1 MAHLPNGKPEPALRK
16 ALVTGGTT
24 GLGES
29 IALQLQA
36 DGYQVAVC
44 GRRVDKLAAM
54 QARGIQAIVC
64 DVGDMDQVS
73 QMGRA
78 VAGQW
83 TQLDLLVNCA
93 GVVLARSDFSEVS
106 LADVER
112 VLRVNLLGTIAVT
125 QVMQPLV
132 IAAKGSIVN
141 ISSTLAQRPRA
152 GSVVYSASKGGV
164 EAFSRA
170 IAVELA
176 RHSVR
181 VNCVAPGLVRSDI
194 YLAAGMPAGA
204 YDEMLRARASEIPL
218 KRVGEP
224 VDVAGLVAYLGS
236 EAASW
241 MTGVCIPLDG
251 GGMLR

>member
-1 MAHLPNGKPEPALRK
+1 MSNNNIDPPTRK

-36 DGYQVAVC
+36 DGYEVAVC
-44 GRRVDKLAAM
+44 GRRADKLAAM
-54 QARGIQAIVC
+54 KARGFHSINC
-64 DVGDMDQVS
+64 DVGDMEQVT
-73 QMGRA
+73 QMGSW
-78 VAGQW
+78 VARQW
-83 TQLDLLVNCA
+83 NRLELLVNCA
-93 GVVLARSDFSEVS
+93 GVALARSDFSEVS
-106 LADVER
+106 LADMDR
-112 VLRVNLLGTIAVT
+112 VLRINLLGTIAVT
-125 QVMQPLV
+125 QVMQPFV
-132 IAAKGSIVN
+132 IAAKGNIIN

-170 IAVELA
+170 IAIELA
-176 RHSVR
+176 PHSVR
-181 VNCVAPGLVRSDI
+181 VNCVAPGLVRTDI

-204 YDEMLRARASEIPL
+204 YDELLRARAIEIPL

-224 VDVAGLVAYLGS
+224 VDVAGLVAFLGS
-236 EAASW
+236 GAASW

-251 GGMLR
+251 GGILR

>member
-1 MAHLPNGKPEPALRK
+1 MPNDTAGKARRK

-24 GLGES
+24 GLGEAV
-29 IALQLQA
+29 ALQLQA
-36 DGYQVAVC
+36 DGYEVAVC
-44 GRRVDKLAAM
+44 GRRTDKLAAM
-54 QARGIQAIVC
+54 QARGIHPITC
-64 DVGDMDQVS
+64 DVGDLDQVA
-73 QMGRA
+73 QMGRW
-78 VAGQW
+78 VADRW
-83 TQLDLLVNCA
+83 SQLDLLVNCA
-93 GVVLARSDFSEVS
+93 GIALARSDFSEVS
-106 LADVER
+106 LADAER
-112 VLRVNLLGTIAVT
+112 VLRINLLGTIAVT
-125 QVMQPLV
+125 QVMQAFV

-164 EAFSRA
+164 EAFSKA
-170 IAVELA
+170 IAIELA

-194 YLAAGMPAGA
+194 YLAAGMPASA
-204 YDEMLRARASEIPL
+204 YDELLRARASEIPL

-224 VDVAGLVAYLGS
+224 IDVAGLVSYLGS

>member
-1 MAHLPNGKPEPALRK
+1 MSNNNIDPPTRK

-36 DGYQVAVC
+36 DGYEVAVC
-44 GRRVDKLAAM
+44 GRRADKLAAM
-54 QARGIQAIVC
+54 KARGFHPIVC
-64 DVGDMDQVS
+64 DVGDMEQVA
-73 QMGRA
+73 QMGSW
-78 VAGQW
+78 VARQW
-83 TQLDLLVNCA
+83 NRLELLVNCA
-93 GVVLARSDFSEVS
+93 GVALARSDFSEVS
-106 LADVER
+106 LADMDR
-112 VLRVNLLGTIAVT
+112 VLRINLLGTIAVT
-125 QVMQPLV
+125 QVMQPFV

-170 IAVELA
+170 IAIELA
-176 RHSVR
+176 PHSVR

-194 YLAAGMPAGA
+194 YLAAGMPAGV
-204 YDEMLRARASEIPL
+204 YDELLRARASEIPL

-224 VDVAGLVAYLGS
+224 VDVAGLVAFLGS
-236 EAASW
+236 GAANW

>member
-1 MAHLPNGKPEPALRK
+1 MPAERIAVVPALLDSSFLIDLEREI
-16 ALVTGGTT
+16 
-24 GLGES
+24 ES
-29 IALQLQA
+29 
-36 DGYQVAVC
+36 G
-44 GRRVDKLAAM
+44 
-54 QARGIQAIVC
+54 
-64 DVGDMDQVS
+64 
-73 QMGRA
+73 
-78 VAGQW
+78 VAGP
-83 TQLDLLVNCA
+83 A
-93 GVVLARSDFSEVS
+93 LAW
-106 LADVER
+106 
-112 VLRVNLLGTIAVT
+112 LRKNR
-125 QVMQPLV
+125 
-132 IAAKGSIVN
+132 
-141 ISSTLAQRPRA
+141 TLAQRPRA

-204 YDEMLRARASEIPL
+204 YDVMVRARASEIPL